1 MIDKHHIYIFTH
13 GRVGKQRTL
22 ENLCPSLKAKTT
34 LVIRKDEEGLHPHDR
49 TLVLPSPMRLSEAR
63 QYVLDYTPYKY
74 ITMLDDDL
82 DWSRRQDGSLPNA
95 KHYQHE
101 FSLDL
106 MLEQEKFLRD
116 GFVHCGVSAREGN
129 NRIKEDY
136 KDVDRMM
143 RVLSYN
149 VEVVNKEG
157 CKFDR
162 LVLKADFDMTLQ
174 LLRLGYPNRVSY
186 RLAQG
191 QGRSNDPGGCSE
203 YRTVELNDEVCLELE
218 KLHPDFVTTDVKYTL
233 SSWKNEFE
241 GWRMD
246 VIIQWKKAY
255 KEGVEIYGQR
265 NV

>member
-1 MIDKHHIYIFTH
+1 MDKHHIYIFTH

-22 ENLCPSLKAKTT
+22 DNLHPDLREKTT
-34 LVIRKDEEGLHPHDR
+34 LIIRKDEEGLHPHNR
-49 TLVLPSPMRLSEAR
+49 EFCLPTDMRLSEAR
-63 QYVLDYTPYKY
+63 QYVLNNTHYKY

-95 KHYQHE
+95 KHWQHE

-106 MLEQEKFLRD
+106 FEEQERFLRE
-116 GFVHCGVSAREGN
+116 GFIHCGVSAREGN

-149 VEVVNKEG
+149 TEVVNKEG
-157 CKFDR
+157 CRFDR
-162 LVLKADFDMTLQ
+162 LMLKADFDMTLQ

-203 YRTVELNDEVCLELE
+203 YRTSDMNDKVCEELE
-218 KLHPDFVTTDVKYTL
+218 NLHPDFVRTEMKFTV
-233 SSWKNEFE
+233 SSWKNEFNY
-241 GWRMD
+241 WRMD
-246 VIIQWKKAY
+246 VVIQWKKAY
-255 KEGVEIYGQR
+255 QEGVENYGQR